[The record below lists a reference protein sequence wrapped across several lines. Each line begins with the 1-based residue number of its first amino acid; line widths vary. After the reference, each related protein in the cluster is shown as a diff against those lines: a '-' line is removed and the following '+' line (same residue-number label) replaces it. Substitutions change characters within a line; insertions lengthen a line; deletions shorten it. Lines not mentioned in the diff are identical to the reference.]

1 MTNETAA
8 KIYLLITTLNASLY
22 AIAELE
28 PAKLNRNNKMR
39 LMNLRNAI
47 KNYLTLVSNGA
58 KNAEISL
65 IDDYTFDGVAI
76 MAELNCMVA
85 HVPRNQVEWY
95 IDECKKLVFESI
107 NREQDEVESRNTEI
121 AC

>member
-28 PAKLNRNNKMR
+28 PVKLNQHNKMR
-39 LMNLRNAI
+39 LKNLRGSI
-47 KNYLTLVSNGA
+47 KNYLALVGNRAKSN
-58 KNAEISL
+58 EIAL

-85 HVPRNQVEWY
+85 HVPKNQLEWY
-95 IDECKKLVFESI
+95 VDECKKLVFESI
-107 NREQDEVESRNTEI
+107 NREQNEVESRDYQTT
-121 AC
+121 